1 MQLMAAR
8 PVLVDTSFYIDR
20 LRQHKPLI
28 LELRTIASN
37 RSLAI
42 CGAIRCEV
50 GRGIRGPAA
59 KKLIHQVWSTMLY
72 VPADNRLWE
81 STEEL
86 LWQLDRQGI
95 VVPVIDALIAE
106 SAKRIGAVILTLDS
120 LFQMIPGITAVDR
133 IV

>member
-1 MQLMAAR
+1 MAAR
-8 PVLVDTSFYIDR
+8 PVLIDTSFYIDR
-20 LRQHKPLI
+20 LRLRKPLI
-28 LELRTIASN
+28 AELQTIASN
-37 RSLAI
+37 RPLAI

-50 GRGIRGPAA
+50 GRGMREPTAR
-59 KKLIHQVWSTMLY
+59 KLLHQLWATMLY

-86 LWQLDRQGI
+86 LWKLDRQGI

-106 SAKRIGAVILTLDS
+106 SARRIGAVILTLDS
-120 LFQMIPGITAVDR
+120 HFQLIPRIIAVDR

>member
-1 MQLMAAR
+1 MAVR

-28 LELRTIASN
+28 AELQTIASN
-37 RSLAI
+37 RPLAI

-50 GRGIRGPAA
+50 SRGIRVPTARSLLRQIWA
-59 KKLIHQVWSTMLY
+59 TMLY
-72 VPADNRLWE
+72 VPTDNRLWD
-81 STEEL
+81 STEDL

-106 SAKRIGAVILTLDS
+106 SARRIGAVILTLDS
-120 LFQMIPGITAVDR
+120 HFQMIPGSIAVDR

>member
-37 RSLAI
+37 RSLAT

-50 GRGIRGPAA
+50 GRRIRDPAA
-59 KKLIHQVWSTMLY
+59 RKLIHQVWSTMLY
-72 VPADNRLWE
+72 VPTDNRLWE

-95 VVPVIDALIAE
+95 VVPLIDGLIAE
-106 SAKRIGAVILTLDS
+106 SAKRIGAA
-120 LFQMIPGITAVDR
+120 P
-133 IV
+133 

>member
-1 MQLMAAR
+1 MAVR
-8 PVLVDTSFYIDR
+8 PVLVDSSYYIDR
-20 LRQHKPLI
+20 LRQRKPLMR
-28 LELRTIASN
+28 EMSTIASS
-37 RSLAI
+37 RSLAT

-50 GRGIRGPAA
+50 GRGIREPAA
-59 KKLIHQVWSTMLY
+59 RKLLHQVWSTMIY

-86 LWQLDRQGI
+86 LWQLDRQGK
-95 VVPVIDALIAE
+95 VVPAIDALIAE

-120 LFQMIPGITAVDR
+120 HFQMIPGIIAVDR

>member
-1 MQLMAAR
+1 MAAR

-28 LELRTIASN
+28 VELQTIASN
-37 RSLAI
+37 RPLAI

-50 GRGIRGPAA
+50 SRGMREPTARSLLRQIWA
-59 KKLIHQVWSTMLY
+59 TMLY
-72 VPADNRLWE
+72 VPTDNHLWE

-106 SAKRIGAVILTLDS
+106 SARRIGAVILTLDS
-120 LFQMIPGITAVDR
+120 HFQLIPGIIAVDR

>member
-1 MQLMAAR
+1 MAAR

-20 LRQHKPLI
+20 LRQRKPLI
-28 LELRTIASN
+28 GELQTIASN
-37 RSLAI
+37 RPLAI

-50 GRGIRGPAA
+50 SRGMREPTARSLLRQIWA
-59 KKLIHQVWSTMLY
+59 TMLY
-72 VPADNRLWE
+72 VPTDNRLWE

-120 LFQMIPGITAVDR
+120 HFQLIAGIIAVDR

>member
-1 MQLMAAR
+1 MAAR

-20 LRQHKPLI
+20 LRQRKPLI
-28 LELRTIASN
+28 GELQTIASN
-37 RSLAI
+37 RPLAI

-50 GRGIRGPAA
+50 SRGMREPTARSLLRQIWA
-59 KKLIHQVWSTMLY
+59 TMLY
-72 VPADNRLWE
+72 VPTDNRLWE

-86 LWQLDRQGI
+86 LWRLDRQGI

-120 LFQMIPGITAVDR
+120 HFQLIPGIIAVDR